1 MTASQRAGP
10 HASTERIGAAE
21 FAPSRRFLRE
31 LRRAQ
36 DVLEGGRLA
45 RRMREAADDG
55 RGISQQELA
64 RRLGIS
70 QARISAIERGTGSQG
85 PTYELLK
92 RIARAC
98 GVDLAVRFEQPV
110 ARGTERGVTKAS
122 SKGGEAWKGAQR

>member
-1 MTASQRAGP
+1 MTP
-10 HASTERIGAAE
+10 ASTERATASDL
-21 FAPSRRFLRE
+21 APSARFTEE

-45 RRMREAADDG
+45 RRMREAADRG

-64 RRLGIS
+64 RRLAIS
-70 QARISAIERGTGSQG
+70 QARISAIERGSGPQG

-98 GVDLAVRFEQPV
+98 GVVLSTTFEQPV
-110 ARGTERGVTKAS
+110 ARPELEEPAELQSAG
-122 SKGGEAWKGAQR
+122 